1 MPFSFGLSVA
11 NIKSFR
17 LLLALAF
24 VAGLLA
30 PNHYFPWPAFYNE
43 VPLGVTV
50 LPLAIYCLF
59 VSKHLQLPPYTW
71 GLAILPVVPV
81 VQWIFGLI
89 HFSGDAWVV
98 CVYLLGAVTTYIV
111 GYTLANSPNCNS
123 GMLLRWLAWILMV
136 GALISSAIALR
147 QVFGL
152 NGALWEM
159 ELPPGSRPYAN
170 LGQPNQLATL
180 LLLGVLSAFYLF
192 ANNGFGLTAFSA
204 IVALEGLAFAATQS
218 RAALL
223 SSLLLCLWAHWK
235 WPAEDHRAQFA
246 RRLIF
251 VSVACFTALWFLWPA
266 FYDFWSVG
274 GGGVNRIA
282 ADPARVLIWQ
292 QMAVALLHRPLSGW
306 GWGQVSFAQLGVVDQ
321 FPNATNIESS
331 HNLFLDLLIWNGI
344 PLGLLMSLAAVI
356 WLWRR
361 ASRYQSTSSWFA
373 LALIG
378 VAMVHAMLEF
388 PLNYAYFL
396 LPVSLC
402 VGIVD
407 FMHVGRTYIFP
418 KAIFAGLIAV
428 SAVLFFGVAWE
439 YPVAESRI
447 RQLRF
452 ESMGI
457 AERDGGEEQRP
468 LQVLTQVQSFI
479 EFARS
484 QAVEGM
490 SDDEL
495 EHMRVVSYRFP
506 FPPSLFR
513 YTLALAING
522 YPEQAALEMQRLR
535 NMHGEKHYREA
546 KSNLMSLCE
555 RYPQL
560 VLVRLP

>member
-1 MPFSFGLSVA
+1 
-11 NIKSFR
+11 
-17 LLLALAF
+17 
-24 VAGLLA
+24 
-30 PNHYFPWPAFYNE
+30 
-43 VPLGVTV
+43 
-50 LPLAIYCLF
+50 
-59 VSKHLQLPPYTW
+59 
-71 GLAILPVVPV
+71 
-81 VQWIFGLI
+81 
-89 HFSGDAWVV
+89 
-98 CVYLLGAVTTYIV
+98 
-111 GYTLANSPNCNS
+111 
-123 GMLLRWLAWILMV
+123 
-136 GALISSAIALR
+136 
-147 QVFGL
+147 
-152 NGALWEM
+152 
-159 ELPPGSRPYAN
+159 
-170 LGQPNQLATL
+170 
-180 LLLGVLSAFYLF
+180 
-192 ANNGFGLTAFSA
+192 
-204 IVALEGLAFAATQS
+204 
-218 RAALL
+218 
-223 SSLLLCLWAHWK
+223 
-235 WPAEDHRAQFA
+235 
-246 RRLIF
+246 
-251 VSVACFTALWFLWPA
+251 
-266 FYDFWSVG
+266 
-274 GGGVNRIA
+274 
-282 ADPARVLIWQ
+282 
-292 QMAVALLHRPLSGW
+292 
-306 GWGQVSFAQLGVVDQ
+306 
-321 FPNATNIESS
+321 
-331 HNLFLDLLIWNGI
+331 
-344 PLGLLMSLAAVI
+344 
-356 WLWRR
+356 
-361 ASRYQSTSSWFA
+361 
-373 LALIG
+373 
-378 VAMVHAMLEF
+378 MVHAMLEF